1 MCEFLVASLTLIGPE
16 SCPHTYT
23 HVRSC
28 SSGPYP
34 FAPPPWLAWIFFC
47 IYLYIIGVFSC
58 QECLTNADIITDSH
72 ITIWFH
78 QPNII
83 FFITTA
89 TSSLQSF
96 SIIFPWFTEPI
107 IEASL
112 GFLFR
117 TRKGAVIQE
126 KGGFTF
132 QEERKSFFYQFRYWT
147 EQTDPQ
153 NNNECYFN
161 LK

>member
-1 MCEFLVASLTLIGPE
+1 MWISCGFSHTHRPRILSTYLYSCQIMFIGSLPFCPTTLTLRE
-16 SCPHTYT
+16 
-23 HVRSC
+23 
-28 SSGPYP
+28 
-34 FAPPPWLAWIFFC
+34 FFFC

-78 QPNII
+78 QPNFI

-126 KGGFTF
+126 NEGFIF

-147 EQTDPQ
+147 DRPS
-153 NNNECYFN
+153 
-161 LK
+161 K